1 MVCVPKVF
9 AQLRRLAVRLGLLAL
24 VPLFAWSQGTYS
36 TSFPLTENP
45 ISESGKWINGAA
57 TGLDW
62 TNVRT
67 TPGLAFGTETGSINY
82 NDATAVLAGT
92 WGPTQTAQAT
102 VAVSSASSTSGVF
115 EEVELRLRTTITAHS
130 ITGYEINCSVSTASG
145 QNYVQIVRWNGPL
158 GSFTLLDSRAN
169 GPCVNGDV
177 LKATSS
183 GSTITVYRNGTSLFS
198 VTDSTYTTGS
208 PGIGF
213 YVQGASGLDSN
224 YGFSNYTATDGS
236 SSFTVSA
243 TPASQTVTAGS
254 NAAYTVNVASSGG
267 FTGTVNLSA
276 SGQPSGSTASFNP
289 TSIATSGSSTLT
301 ISSTSSTSAGSYPIT
316 IKGTSGST
324 TQTASATLV
333 VNSAGGGTSSSSCD
347 LNSDGST
354 NVVDVQ
360 LAVNKYLSC
369 TAGPSVSSQS
379 FVGQVING
387 ALGASCS
394 VTAGAHTVS
403 LSWTASTT
411 PSVNYNIYRATTSG
425 GYTTPLN
432 SSPIPGTT
440 FSDCSVTP
448 GLTYYYVIRS
458 VDSTGMESGN
468 STEVVA
474 TIPST

>member
-1 MVCVPKVF
+1 MVCVTEVF

-36 TSFPLTENP
+36 TSFSLTENP

-115 EEVELRLRTTITAHS
+115 EEVELRLRTTIAAHS

-169 GPCVNGDV
+169 GPCVNGDI

-198 VTDSTYTTGS
+198 VTDSTYTAGS

-236 SSFTVSA
+236 SKFQCLGD
-243 TPASQTVTAGS
+243 PC
-254 NAAYTVNVASSGG
+254 
-267 FTGTVNLSA
+267 
-276 SGQPSGSTASFNP
+276 QP
-289 TSIATSGSSTLT
+289 
-301 ISSTSSTSAGSYPIT
+301 
-316 IKGTSGST
+316 
-324 TQTASATLV
+324 
-333 VNSAGGGTSSSSCD
+333 
-347 LNSDGST
+347 DGYS
-354 NVVDVQ
+354 
-360 LAVNKYLSC
+360 
-369 TAGPSVSSQS
+369 
-379 FVGQVING
+379 
-387 ALGASCS
+387 
-394 VTAGAHTVS
+394 
-403 LSWTASTT
+403 
-411 PSVNYNIYRATTSG
+411 
-425 GYTTPLN
+425 
-432 SSPIPGTT
+432 
-440 FSDCSVTP
+440 
-448 GLTYYYVIRS
+448 RS
-458 VDSTGMESGN
+458 
-468 STEVVA
+468 
-474 TIPST
+474 